1 MKKKGKA
8 RHLGGQT
15 GTEEETG
22 VQTVGDQEW
31 GHSERQADRH
41 RWGVVHN
48 YASGQVE
55 NRQCGREAGQ
65 VGGHRQAH
73 RLPGMNP
80 AS

>member
-15 GTEEETG
+15 GTAEQTG
-22 VQTVGDQEW
+22 VQTVGDQER
-31 GHSERQADRH
+31 GQRDRQADRH

-55 NRQCGREAGQ
+55 NSQ
-65 VGGHRQAH
+65 
-73 RLPGMNP
+73 
-80 AS
+80 